1 MPVGQALGAKSFA
14 AFGNLESS
22 KRNTTVSRVGKQPI
36 PVPAGV
42 DVTVQGADVKVKGP
56 KGQLQLSY
64 RIDMIDV
71 AVDAG
76 AVLVTRSSEVKEAMA
91 LHGLTRSLVANAV
104 DGVTQGYSKNL
115 DLFGVGYRAE
125 AEGRN
130 LTLNIGFSH
139 VVDYE
144 APEGIEITIAPAI
157 AGAQA
162 RIVVSGI
169 DKQMVGQVA
178 ADIRQKRKPDPY
190 KGKGI
195 RYENEVIHWK
205 AGKSA
210 VT

>member
-1 MPVGQALGAKSFA
+1 
-14 AFGNLESS
+14 
-22 KRNTTVSRVGKQPI
+22 VSRVGKKPI
-36 PVPAGV
+36 PVPQGV
-42 DVTVQGADVKVKGP
+42 DVSIQGADVKVKGP
-56 KGQLQLSY
+56 KGLLQLSY
-64 RIDMIDV
+64 RTDFV
-71 AVDAG
+71 AVTVDDSE
-76 AVLVTRSSEVKEAMA
+76 VRVTRKSEVKQAWA

-104 DGVTQGYSKNL
+104 QGVTDGYAKNL

-125 AEGRN
+125 TQGRK
-130 LTLNIGFSH
+130 LMLNIGFSH

-144 APEGIEITIAPAI
+144 APEGIEIVIAPAI

-195 RYENEVIHWK
+195 RYEDEVIHWK

-210 VT
+210 VS

>member
-1 MPVGQALGAKSFA
+1 M
-14 AFGNLESS
+14 
-22 KRNTTVSRVGKQPI
+22 SRVGKQPI
-36 PVPAGV
+36 PVPQGV
-42 DVTVQGADVKVKGP
+42 DVFVHGADVKVKGP
-56 KGQLQLSY
+56 KGQLQMSY
-64 RIDMIDV
+64 RTDFVGI
-71 AVDAG
+71 AVEASE
-76 AVLVTRSSEVKEAMA
+76 VVVTRSSEVREAMA

-104 DGVTQGYSKNL
+104 QGVTEGYSKNL

-125 AEGRN
+125 AQGRK
-130 LTLNIGFSH
+130 LTLNIGYSH
-139 VVDYE
+139 QVDYM
-144 APEGIEITIAPAI
+144 APEGIDIKIGPAI
-157 AGAQA
+157 TGAQA
-162 RIVVSGI
+162 RIVISGI

>member
-1 MPVGQALGAKSFA
+1 M
-14 AFGNLESS
+14 
-22 KRNTTVSRVGKQPI
+22 SRVGKQPI
-36 PVPAGV
+36 PVPKGV
-42 DVTVQGADVKVKGP
+42 DVSVQGPDVKVKGP
-56 KGQLQLSY
+56 KGQLDVSY
-64 RIDMIDV
+64 RTDFIDV
-71 AVDAG
+71 VVEGDE
-76 AVLVTRSSEVKEAMA
+76 VLVTRRSEVKEAMS
-91 LHGLTRSLVANAV
+91 LHGLTRSLVANALQ
-104 DGVTQGYSKNL
+104 GVTEGYSKNL
-115 DLFGVGYRAE
+115 DLFGVGFRAE
-125 AEGRN
+125 AEGRK

-139 VVDYE
+139 VVDYT
-144 APEGIEITIAPAI
+144 APEGIDINIGGGI
-157 AGAQA
+157 SGAQA

>member
-1 MPVGQALGAKSFA
+1 M
-14 AFGNLESS
+14 
-22 KRNTTVSRVGKQPI
+22 SRVGRQPI
-36 PVPAGV
+36 PVPQGV
-42 DVTVQGADVKVKGP
+42 DVSVEGSDVKVKGP
-56 KGQLQLSY
+56 KGELDVSY
-64 RIDMIDV
+64 RTDFIDV
-71 AVDAG
+71 AVDDSEIR
-76 AVLVTRSSEVKEAMA
+76 VTRRSEVKEAMA

-104 DGVTQGYSKNL
+104 KGVTEGYSKNL

-125 AEGRN
+125 AEGRK

-139 VVDYE
+139 VVDYM
-144 APEGIEITIAPAI
+144 APEGIDISIGGGI
-157 AGAQA
+157 SGAQA

-169 DKQMVGQVA
+169 DKQLVGQVA

-210 VT
+210 VA

>member
-1 MPVGQALGAKSFA
+1 
-14 AFGNLESS
+14 
-22 KRNTTVSRVGKQPI
+22 
-36 PVPAGV
+36 
-42 DVTVQGADVKVKGP
+42 VKGP

>member
-1 MPVGQALGAKSFA
+1 M
-14 AFGNLESS
+14 
-22 KRNTTVSRVGKQPI
+22 SRVGKQPI
-36 PVPAGV
+36 PVPQGV
-42 DVTVQGADVKVKGP
+42 DVSVQGSDVKVKGP
-56 KGQLQLSY
+56 KGQLDVSY
-64 RIDMIDV
+64 RIDFIDV
-71 AVDAG
+71 AVDG
-76 AVLVTRSSEVKEAMA
+76 SEIRVTRRSEVKEAMA

-104 DGVTQGYSKNL
+104 KGVTEGYSKNL

-125 AEGRN
+125 TEGRK

-139 VVDYE
+139 VVDYM
-144 APEGIEITIAPAI
+144 APEGIDISIGGGI
-157 AGAQA
+157 SGAQA

-169 DKQMVGQVA
+169 DKQLVGQVA

-210 VT
+210 LA

>member
-1 MPVGQALGAKSFA
+1 M
-14 AFGNLESS
+14 
-22 KRNTTVSRVGKQPI
+22 SRVGKQPI
-36 PVPAGV
+36 SVPQGV
-42 DVTVQGADVKVKGP
+42 DVSIKGADMQVKGP
-56 KGQLQLSY
+56 KGQLALSY
-64 RIDMIDV
+64 RSDLVDV
-71 AVDAG
+71 AVHGDEI
-76 AVLVTRSSEVKEAMA
+76 LVTRKSEVREAMA

-104 DGVTQGYSKNL
+104 AGVTDGYSKNL

-125 AEGRN
+125 SNGRQ
-130 LTLNIGFSH
+130 LTLNIGYSH
-139 VVDYE
+139 VVDYM
-144 APEGIEITIAPAI
+144 APEGIDITVGPAI
-157 AGAQA
+157 SGAQA

-210 VT
+210 VS

>member
-1 MPVGQALGAKSFA
+1 M
-14 AFGNLESS
+14 
-22 KRNTTVSRVGKQPI
+22 SRVGKQPI
-36 PVPAGV
+36 PVPQGV
-42 DVTVQGADVKVKGP
+42 NVTVQGADVNVNGP
-56 KGQLQLSY
+56 KGQLAMSF
-64 RIDMIDV
+64 RTDFIEI
-71 AVDAG
+71 AVAG
-76 AVLVTRSSEVKEAMA
+76 AEVLVTRMSEVKEAMA

-104 DGVTQGYSKNL
+104 AGVTEGYSKNL

-125 AEGRN
+125 AQGRK
-130 LTLNIGFSH
+130 LTLNIGYSH

-144 APEGIEITIAPAI
+144 APDGIEITIGPAI

-210 VT
+210 VS

>member
-1 MPVGQALGAKSFA
+1 M
-14 AFGNLESS
+14 
-22 KRNTTVSRVGKQPI
+22 SRVGKQPI
-36 PVPAGV
+36 PVPKGV
-42 DVTVQGADVKVKGP
+42 NVSVRGSDVKVKGP
-56 KGQLQLSY
+56 KGELDVSY
-64 RIDMIDV
+64 RTDFIDV
-71 AVDAG
+71 AVDDSEIR
-76 AVLVTRSSEVKEAMA
+76 VTRRSEVKEAMA

-104 DGVTQGYSKNL
+104 KGVTEGYSKNL

-125 AEGRN
+125 AEGRK

-139 VVDYE
+139 VVDYM
-144 APEGIEITIAPAI
+144 APEGIDISIGGGI
-157 AGAQA
+157 SGAQA

-169 DKQMVGQVA
+169 DKQLVGQVA

-210 VT
+210 VA

>member
-1 MPVGQALGAKSFA
+1 M
-14 AFGNLESS
+14 
-22 KRNTTVSRVGKQPI
+22 SRVGKQPI
-36 PVPAGV
+36 PVPTGV
-42 DVTVQGADVKVKGP
+42 DVSVQGADVTVKGP
-56 KGQLQLSY
+56 KGQLAMSY
-64 RIDMIDV
+64 RTDFVDV
-71 AVDAG
+71 AVADAE
-76 AVLVTRSSEVKEAMA
+76 VRVTRRSEVKQAMA

-104 DGVTQGYSKNL
+104 QGVTEGYVKHL

-125 AEGRN
+125 AQGRN

-139 VVDYE
+139 QVEYV
-144 APEGIEITIAPAI
+144 APEGIEITIGAGI
-157 AGAQA
+157 TGAQA

-195 RYENEVIHWK
+195 RYENEIIHWK

>member
-1 MPVGQALGAKSFA
+1 
-14 AFGNLESS
+14 
-22 KRNTTVSRVGKQPI
+22 VSRVGKQPI
-36 PVPAGV
+36 PVPKGV
-42 DVTVQGADVKVKGP
+42 DVSVQGPNVKVKGP
-56 KGQLQLSY
+56 KGQLDVSY
-64 RIDMIDV
+64 RTDFIDV
-71 AVDAG
+71 VVEGDE
-76 AVLVTRSSEVKEAMA
+76 VLVTRRSEVKEAMS
-91 LHGLTRSLVANAV
+91 LHGLTRSLVANAMQ
-104 DGVTQGYSKNL
+104 GVTEGYSKNL
-115 DLFGVGYRAE
+115 DLFGVGFRAE
-125 AEGRN
+125 AEGSK

-139 VVDYE
+139 VVDYT
-144 APEGIEITIAPAI
+144 APEGIDIGIGGGI
-157 AGAQA
+157 SGAQA

>member
-1 MPVGQALGAKSFA
+1 M
-14 AFGNLESS
+14 
-22 KRNTTVSRVGKQPI
+22 SRVGKQPI
-36 PVPAGV
+36 PVPKGV
-42 DVTVQGADVKVKGP
+42 DVSVQGPDVKVKGP
-56 KGQLQLSY
+56 KGQLDVSY
-64 RIDMIDV
+64 RTDFIDV
-71 AVDAG
+71 VVEGDEF
-76 AVLVTRSSEVKEAMA
+76 LVTRRSEVKEAMS
-91 LHGLTRSLVANAV
+91 LHGLTRSLAANAV
-104 DGVTQGYSKNL
+104 QGVTEGYSKNL
-115 DLFGVGYRAE
+115 DLFGVGFRAE
-125 AEGRN
+125 AVGRK

-139 VVDYE
+139 VVDYT
-144 APEGIEITIAPAI
+144 APEGIDISIGGGI
-157 AGAQA
+157 SGAQA

>member
-1 MPVGQALGAKSFA
+1 M
-14 AFGNLESS
+14 
-22 KRNTTVSRVGKQPI
+22 SRVGKQPI
-36 PVPAGV
+36 PVPKGV
-42 DVTVQGADVKVKGP
+42 DVSVRGSDVKVKGP
-56 KGQLQLSY
+56 KGELDVSY
-64 RIDMIDV
+64 RTDFIDV
-71 AVDAG
+71 AVDDSEIR
-76 AVLVTRSSEVKEAMA
+76 VTRRSEVKEAMA

-104 DGVTQGYSKNL
+104 KGVTEGYSKNL

-125 AEGRN
+125 AEGRK

-139 VVDYE
+139 VVDYM
-144 APEGIEITIAPAI
+144 APEGIDISVGGGIS
-157 AGAQA
+157 GAQA

-169 DKQMVGQVA
+169 DKQLVGQVA

-210 VT
+210 VA